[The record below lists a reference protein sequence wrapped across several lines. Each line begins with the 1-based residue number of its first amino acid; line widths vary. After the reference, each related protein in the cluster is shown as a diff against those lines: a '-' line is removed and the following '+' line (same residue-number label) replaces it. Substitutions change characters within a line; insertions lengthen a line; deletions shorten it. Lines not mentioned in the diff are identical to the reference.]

1 MLTKTSAE
9 SKNRMDKIVQ
19 YINKDKEVNL
29 EILEQF

>member
-19 YINKDKEVNL
+19 YIK
-29 EILEQF
+29 